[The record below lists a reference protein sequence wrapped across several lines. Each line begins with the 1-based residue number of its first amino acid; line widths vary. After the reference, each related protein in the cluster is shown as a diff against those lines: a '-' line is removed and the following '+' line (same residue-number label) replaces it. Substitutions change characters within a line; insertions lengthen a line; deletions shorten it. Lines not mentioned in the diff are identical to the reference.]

1 VASRS
6 GEENAEHVV
15 EIVHAALAERMAAV
29 VDALAQ
35 RAPVVSVQSSSSE
48 SGFDWG
54 AAGVGAGAAGG
65 LVLIAAGGF
74 GVAYRAR
81 TRRDYAAG

>member
-1 VASRS
+1 MKLLAAGALSAALLVPAGASARIADAGPAPARVAS
-6 GEENAEHVV
+6 VV
-15 EIVHAALAERMAAV
+15 T
-29 VDALAQ
+29 
-35 RAPVVSVQSSSSE
+35 VQPSSSPD

>member
-1 VASRS
+1 MKLLAAGVLS
-6 GEENAEHVV
+6 
-15 EIVHAALAERMAAV
+15 AALLVPAGASARIA
-29 VDALAQ
+29 DAGPAPV
-35 RAPVVSVQSSSSE
+35 RVAPVVTVQPSSSD
-48 SGFDWG
+48 SGFDWA

>member
-1 VASRS
+1 MKLLAAGVAS
-6 GEENAEHVV
+6 
-15 EIVHAALAERMAAV
+15 AALLVPAGASARVA
-29 VDALAQ
+29 DAGPTIPQ
-35 RAPVVSVQSSSSE
+35 HAPVVSVQPSSSN

-74 GVAYRAR
+74 GAAYRAR
-81 TRRDYAAG
+81 ARRDYAAG